1 MKMANVRMTMW
12 LMVMVS
18 VVFGLGLPE
27 AQATVVFNDGGTHT
41 VDWAIYDYVWVR
53 NSTLSQPTTLNLATG
68 GFISQCLDIYDSSRA
83 NVSGGSI
90 HHSLDAYDS
99 SQVNISGGS
108 FGGSLIA
115 DFSSQVRISGV
126 SIDESLFAYKNS
138 QVSISGGSIHHS
150 LIAYEYS
157 QVSISGGSISED
169 LLASGNN
176 QVSISGGSIGGG
188 LNVYAFSQAN
198 ISGGSIGGGL
208 YALNSSQITIYGSGF
223 NYPYG
228 TLTGRGLL
236 TGTLASGEI
245 INNAFYVYSN
255 ARIVLVPEPSTLS
268 ILALGGLVLCR
279 FRCSRSS
286 YCISSSPS
294 TGAKSFCC
302 TFLSG
307 VVHR

>member
-126 SIDESLFAYKNS
+126 SI
-138 QVSISGGSIHHS
+138 
-150 LIAYEYS
+150 
-157 QVSISGGSISED
+157 SED

-245 INNAFYVYSN
+245 INNAFYVYGN
-255 ARIVLVPEPSTLS
+255 ARIVLVPEPATLS
-268 ILALGGLVLCR
+268 ILTLGGLVLCR
-279 FRCSRSS
+279 FRCSRTF
-286 YCISSSPS
+286 YCISSSLS
-294 TGAKSFCC
+294 TGVKSFCS
-302 TFLSG
+302 TFFSG

>member
-1 MKMANVRMTMW
+1 MVNVRMTTW

-18 VVFGLGLPE
+18 VVFGFGLPE

-53 NSTLSQPTTLNLATG
+53 NSTLSQPTTLNLVTG

-126 SIDESLFAYKNS
+126 SI
-138 QVSISGGSIHHS
+138 
-150 LIAYEYS
+150 
-157 QVSISGGSISED
+157 
-169 LLASGNN
+169 
-176 QVSISGGSIGGG
+176 
-188 LNVYAFSQAN
+188 
-198 ISGGSIGGGL
+198 GGGL

-245 INNAFYVYSN
+245 INNAFYVYGN
-255 ARIVLVPEPSTLS
+255 ARIVLVPEPATLS
-268 ILALGGLVLCR
+268 LFALASLAILR
-279 FRCSRSS
+279 
-286 YCISSSPS
+286 
-294 TGAKSFCC
+294 K
-302 TFLSG
+302 
-307 VVHR
+307 HRK